1 MKIKKNS
8 VVAITYT
15 LKNDGG
21 EILDSSVGKESLY
34 YLHGN
39 GNLVIG
45 LEEELENKAKGDKFS
60 VAVPAEKGYGNVDPK
75 LVQTV
80 PLSAFGTNKV
90 EVGMQ
95 FHAEGQGG
103 PVVVTISEVI
113 GDQVKVD
120 GNHPLAGVTLNFD
133 IIVDEVR
140 EATAEEIAHGHVHGP
155 GGHHHH

>member
-15 LKNDGG
+15 LKNDEGVV
-21 EILDSSVGKESLY
+21 LDSSVGKESLY

-45 LEEELENKAKGDKFS
+45 LENELEDKAKGDKFS
-60 VAVPAEKGYGNVDPK
+60 VSIPAEKGYGMPDAK
-75 LVQTV
+75 LVQQV

-95 FHAEGQGG
+95 FHAEGQHGQ
-103 PVVVTISEVI
+103 VVVTVTDIT
-113 GDQVKVD
+113 GDQVTVD
-120 GNHPLAGVTLNFD
+120 GNHPLAGSTLHFD
-133 IIVDEVR
+133 VVVDEVR

-155 GGHHHH
+155 GGHHH

>member
-1 MKIKKNS
+1 MKIKKDS

-15 LKNDGG
+15 LKNDAG
-21 EILDSSVGKESLY
+21 EILDSSVGKESLH
-34 YLHGN
+34 YLHGH

-45 LEEELENKAKGDKFS
+45 LEDELENKSKGDKFS
-60 VAVPAEKGYGNVDPK
+60 IAVPADKGYGNPDPK

-90 EVGMQ
+90 EVGVQ
-95 FHAEGQGG
+95 FHAEGPGG
-103 PVVVTISEVI
+103 QVVVTVVEINA
-113 GDQVKVD
+113 DQVKID

-140 EATAEEIAHGHVHGP
+140 EATSEELAHGHVHGP
-155 GGHHHH
+155 GGHHH

>member
-15 LKNDGG
+15 LKNDAG

-34 YLHGN
+34 YLHGH

-45 LEEELENKAKGDKFS
+45 LEDELENKGKGDQFS
-60 VAVPAEKGYGNVDPK
+60 VAVSADKGYGNPDPK

-90 EVGMQ
+90 EIGMQ
-95 FHAEGQGG
+95 FHAEGPGG
-103 PVVVTISEVI
+103 QVVVTVVEVNA
-113 GDQVKVD
+113 DQVKID

-140 EATAEEIAHGHVHGP
+140 EATSEELAHGHVHGP
-155 GGHHHH
+155 GGHHH